1 MTKPAI
7 WLQDIV
13 HRYGRHEAL
22 NNISLTIPAGCMAGL
37 IGPDGVGKSTLLG
50 LVAGVTRIQQGQIEV
65 LGGNLRSPTQLDLN
79 RSRIAYMPQGL
90 GRNLYP
96 TLSVAENLDF
106 FARLFGQDAAARRT
120 RIDHLLAVT
129 GLSAFRDR
137 PASKLSGGMK
147 QKLGICSALIH
158 DPELIILDEPTTGI
172 DPLSR
177 RQFWAL
183 IRRLRVDNPQL
194 SVLVA
199 TAYMEE
205 AEHFDWLAAL
215 DGGRVIAQGSPDD
228 IKQQAKAPDL
238 ETAFVALLPD
248 RDENVRLV
256 IPPRRP
262 CAVNGPPAIE
272 AEGLTRR
279 FGDFTAVDHVSFR
292 IEKGEIFGFLGSN
305 GSGKSTTMKMLTG
318 LLPAS
323 EGEARLFGQRLDAG
337 DMNTRRRIGYM
348 SQAFSLYGELTV
360 RQNLVLH
367 AQLFGLPRDAI
378 GPRVAEMLTRF
389 DLLSAA
395 DARPQALP
403 LGMRQRL
410 QLAVAVIH
418 RPEVLIL
425 DEPTSGVDPVARDIF
440 WRFLLSLAR
449 EERVTIFLSTHF
461 MNEAERCDRI
471 SFMHQGKVLS
481 VGTPSELT
489 AASGKTNLEDAFV
502 DVLEQAGM
510 GEVGGKPQMMASVKA
525 PSSRP
530 RRLDGRRLWAYAWRE
545 TLEILRDPLR
555 LAFALAGP
563 ILLLLTFGYG
573 ISFDVEKIPY
583 AVFDQDGSAQ
593 SRQLLESFEG
603 SRYFAQQPPILSSG
617 ELETRM
623 QSGELKLAIEVPPG
637 FGRDLTRQMTPQ
649 VGVWLDGAM
658 PFRAETIRGYVS
670 GLALGYLVDA
680 QKRRAGRDMP
690 AYPIGI
696 EPRFLYNQA
705 FRSANAIVPSVLVLI
720 LVLIPAVMTALGIVK
735 EKETGSI
742 ANFQSTPVTKIEFLL
757 GKQLPYV
764 AIAFVS
770 CLTLIVQAVY
780 LFEVP
785 LRGSLATLLAAS
797 FAYVLATT
805 GFGLLVSSFVRSQ
818 VAAIFATA
826 IIAIVPAVN
835 FSGLL
840 VPVSSL
846 SGGARL
852 MGLAFPAA
860 WFQPI
865 SVGVFAKGLGF
876 SQLWPNLVALLV
888 FALAFIAASVLALRK
903 RGA

>member
-256 IPPRRP
+256 IPPQRP

-449 EERVTIFLSTHF
+449 EEGVTIFLSTHF